1 MLKDTSGGFDP
12 SEVTDVAVKPIG
24 WPASSCEVMMA
35 TPDACIRK
43 AVFSAS
49 EPITGKFKGSVV
61 ISR

>member
-1 MLKDTSGGFDP
+1 MLKDTSGGLDP
-12 SEVTDVAVKPIG
+12 SDVTEVAVKPIG
-24 WPASSCEVMMA
+24 LPSLSWEVMIA

-49 EPITGKFKGSVV
+49 EPITGNFKDSVV